1 MASTQTFV
9 IDSLESRQ
17 HLASTGAISG
27 TLYYDVNANGRFDSL
42 DRTLSGAG
50 VYIDKNNNN
59 RFDSGERRTTSASN
73 GTYRFGTLGVGTF
86 RIGVDIATSSGFRQ
100 TSPSAGTPPAEFA
113 SFKTQSVTLTAGQ
126 RVSARNFFLTG
137 TGLISGSIRNITTN
151 TGLARWGVY
160 LDING
165 NNSRDSDETRYV
177 TSSNGSFTIPN
188 VPAGTWTVRQVK
200 PSGWTLTSPSAGE
213 FVASLVVTPI
223 GAGNRVTGLSFLNRN
238 NSVSAGA
245 NVRGFVFQDLSGDG
259 IQNNGERALVGQFI
273 RIRNLNREGV
283 FEARTDSSGNYSFSN
298 IPDGNWEVTIATSS
312 LILTTTFPSSRS
324 YQITVSGGGT
334 FTGRNFGVRSVI

>member
-1 MASTQTFV
+1 MPRTQTFV

-17 HLASTGAISG
+17 HLTSTGAISG

-42 DRTLSGAG
+42 DRTLGQAG
-50 VYIDKNNNN
+50 VYIDKNKNN
-59 RFDSGERRTTSASN
+59 RFDTGERRTTSASN

-86 RIGVDIATSSGFRQ
+86 RIGVDLPAANGFTQ
-100 TSPSAGTPPAEFA
+100 TSPPTGSTLNGFA
-113 SFKTQSVTLTAGQ
+113 SFKTQAVTLTAGQ
-126 RVSARNFFLTG
+126 RASARNFFLTG
-137 TGLISGSIRNITTN
+137 TGLISGSIRNVTTN
-151 TGLARWGVY
+151 AGLAGWGVY
-160 LDING
+160 LDIDG
-165 NNSRDSDETRYV
+165 DNSRDSDETRYV

-273 RIRNLNREGV
+273 RIRNLNRNDV
-283 FEARTDSSGNYSFSN
+283 FTAQTDSSGNYSFSE
-298 IPDGNWEVTIATSS
+298 IPNGNWEVTIATSS
-312 LILTTTFPSSRS
+312 LIVTTTFPSSRS

-334 FTGRNFGVRSVI
+334 FSSRNFGVRSVI